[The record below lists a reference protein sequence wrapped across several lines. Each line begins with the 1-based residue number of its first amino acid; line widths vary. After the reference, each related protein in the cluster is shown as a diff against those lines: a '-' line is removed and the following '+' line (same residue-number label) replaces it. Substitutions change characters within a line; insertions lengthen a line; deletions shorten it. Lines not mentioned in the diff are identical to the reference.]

1 MQNLENHGA
10 VKNFIFDDL
19 EQGLKSSWLLA

>member
-1 MQNLENHGA
+1 MKNFENHGA

-19 EQGLKSSWLLA
+19 AQGLKSSWLLA